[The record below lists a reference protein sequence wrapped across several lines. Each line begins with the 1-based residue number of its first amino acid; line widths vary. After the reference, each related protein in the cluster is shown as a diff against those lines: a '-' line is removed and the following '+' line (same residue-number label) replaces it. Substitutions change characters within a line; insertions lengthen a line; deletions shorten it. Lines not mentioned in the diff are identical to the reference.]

1 MLVPILPLVAA
12 VVVLMGLVL
21 MFLLGVYAASGR
33 RGEEID
39 NEWKLPQQ
47 TRGRRRNNFTFSRQ
61 CGAASPCGAGLSL
74 A

>member
-39 NEWKLPQQ
+39 NEWKLPRQ
-47 TRGRRRNNFTFSRQ
+47 TRGRLK
-61 CGAASPCGAGLSL
+61 P
-74 A
+74 